1 MSRGLLVRLVPRPGL
16 NFCCQGVRSER
27 LLEPPDW
34 LLGAAAAGLW
44 LLLGVEGAEGAE
56 EAPEGRFWGLWG
68 RLGALDPCEGG

>member
-44 LLLGVEGAEGAE
+44 LLAGVVVAEGAE
-56 EAPEGRFWGLWG
+56 EAPEGRFWE
-68 RLGALDPCEGG
+68 RLGALDPCEGA